1 MKKASGYT
9 VLAVLAT
16 LLAACIQTQSN
27 PREVSLEDAARANL
41 QLGASYLQRGQLELA
56 REKLEKAVSQDPK
69 LASARTYLAVL
80 YERIGEQESADR
92 EYRAALR
99 LAPGDPAV
107 ANTYGGYLC
116 RTDRRREGI
125 KYFERAGDNPLYQ
138 TPAVAFTNAAVCAR
152 AIPDNELAE
161 AYLRRALAADPKY
174 REALLRL
181 AMLGLDTGKPLQAR
195 AFLERYHAAGPA
207 TADSLVLGI
216 RAETALGDE
225 RTAEMYRRRLR
236 EEFPQRAEI
245 LGLPGGGS

>member
-1 MKKASGYT
+1 MRKVSASSVV
-9 VLAVLAT
+9 VLVAVSMT
-16 LLAACIQTQSN
+16 ACVQTQTN
-27 PREVSLEDAARANL
+27 PVEVSLEDAARANL

-80 YERIGEQESADR
+80 YERIGENDAADK

-99 LAPGDPAV
+99 LAPRDPAV

-116 RTDRRREGI
+116 RTDRRRDGI
-125 KYFERAGDNPLYQ
+125 KYFIKAGENPLYQ
-138 TPAVAFTNAAVCAR
+138 TPAVAFTNAGVCAR

-161 AYLRRALAADPKY
+161 AYLRRALAADPTY

-181 AMLGLDTGKPLQAR
+181 AILGLDTGKPLQAR
-195 AFLERYHAAGPA
+195 AFLERFHAAGPA

-225 RTAEMYRRRLR
+225 RTAETYRRRLR
-236 EEFPQRAEI
+236 EEFPQRAETM
-245 LGLPGGGS
+245 GLLGGGT